1 MDKKNSSIRVVSY
14 ARVSTTEQA
23 SEGTSLDFQGS
34 QLNGYCQ
41 LQGWTVVN
49 SYVDAGF
56 TGKNGD
62 RPGLQR
68 LLTDAKLGLF
78 DKMVVFKLDRLARS
92 LSLLLE
98 IEKTLKEHGIPLIS
112 MKESIDTSSGTG
124 KMIFSLFGMVAE
136 WDRAN
141 IIERCKNGRLQRYK
155 EGAWAAGKA
164 PYGYSRNKETR
175 KLVIDETEARIVRR
189 MYSEYVDGKSLFAIS
204 QGLNQDHIPPRAK
217 RSQGWWQTTVR
228 QVLLNPCYKGTEIVN
243 RHAHISLIKSMDL
256 SNAIMMSVPALVTEQ
271 EWQIAQNRMEAN
283 KHVKP
288 NAQGTHLLQ
297 GMISCAICGFHFA
310 SKKNYYTCRGR
321 MKYVHPDGASR
332 CKAPYIRA
340 NWLEG
345 ELWKR
350 IEEIMNDPNKLLPL
364 IKESIDNLRRA
375 EADLSER
382 IRPIDE
388 RLAEI
393 AAQKARLA
401 DDWIMR
407 NMNVERFSE
416 LRESLNGE
424 EARMKSLRA
433 AVDPA
438 QIAQLENTRK
448 LLDYWEYQARGMVNW
463 NLENEDGT
471 MYRLVFQTHDEVLK
485 LVERDDPD
493 QSKAEGFP
501 TSKRQMLD
509 KLQVRLS
516 VFDDRVEVKSLFPVE
531 PIGIQQCTSV
541 RRD

>member
-1 MDKKNSSIRVVSY
+1 
-14 ARVSTTEQA
+14 
-23 SEGTSLDFQGS
+23 
-34 QLNGYCQ
+34 
-41 LQGWTVVN
+41 
-49 SYVDAGF
+49 
-56 TGKNGD
+56 
-62 RPGLQR
+62 
-68 LLTDAKLGLF
+68 
-78 DKMVVFKLDRLARS
+78 
-92 LSLLLE
+92 
-98 IEKTLKEHGIPLIS
+98 
-112 MKESIDTSSGTG
+112 
-124 KMIFSLFGMVAE
+124 
-136 WDRAN
+136 
-141 IIERCKNGRLQRYK
+141 
-155 EGAWAAGKA
+155 
-164 PYGYSRNKETR
+164 
-175 KLVIDETEARIVRR
+175 
-189 MYSEYVDGKSLFAIS
+189 MYSEYIDGRSLFAIS
-204 QGLNQDHIPPRAK
+204 QALNQDHIPPRAK

-256 SNAIMMSVPALVTEQ
+256 SNAIMMSVPALVNEQ
-271 EWQIAQNRMEAN
+271 EWQIAQDRMQGN

-297 GMISCAICGFHFA
+297 GMITCAICGYHFA
-310 SKKNYYTCRGR
+310 SKRHYYTCRGR
-321 MKYVHPDGASR
+321 MKYVHPDGLSR

-340 NWLEG
+340 DWLEN
-345 ELWKR
+345 ELWQR
-350 IEEIMNDPNKLLPL
+350 IEAIMNDPNKLLPL

-393 AAQKARLA
+393 AAQKAKLA

-407 NMNVERFSE
+407 NMNVERFTE

-438 QIAQLENTRK
+438 QISELENTRK
-448 LLDYWEYQARGMVNW
+448 LLDYWEEQIKYMVEW
-463 NLENEDGT
+463 NVENEDGT
-471 MYRLVFQTHDEVLK
+471 MHKYVYPPHEKAIELIGLDNPAL
-485 LVERDDPD
+485 
-493 QSKAEGFP
+493 SKAEGFP

-516 VFDDRVEVKSLFPVE
+516 VFEDRVEVKSLFPIE
-531 PIGIQQCTSV
+531 PIGIQSCTSA

>member
-1 MDKKNSSIRVVSY
+1 
-14 ARVSTTEQA
+14 
-23 SEGTSLDFQGS
+23 
-34 QLNGYCQ
+34 
-41 LQGWTVVN
+41 
-49 SYVDAGF
+49 
-56 TGKNGD
+56 
-62 RPGLQR
+62 
-68 LLTDAKLGLF
+68 
-78 DKMVVFKLDRLARS
+78 
-92 LSLLLE
+92 LE
-98 IEKTLKEHGIPLIS
+98 
-112 MKESIDTSSGTG
+112 D
-124 KMIFSLFGMVAE
+124 
-136 WDRAN
+136 
-141 IIERCKNGRLQRYK
+141 
-155 EGAWAAGKA
+155 
-164 PYGYSRNKETR
+164 
-175 KLVIDETEARIVRR
+175 
-189 MYSEYVDGKSLFAIS
+189 
-204 QGLNQDHIPPRAK
+204 
-217 RSQGWWQTTVR
+217 
-228 QVLLNPCYKGTEIVN
+228 
-243 RHAHISLIKSMDL
+243 
-256 SNAIMMSVPALVTEQ
+256 
-271 EWQIAQNRMEAN
+271 
-283 KHVKP
+283 
-288 NAQGTHLLQ
+288 
-297 GMISCAICGFHFA
+297 
-310 SKKNYYTCRGR
+310 
-321 MKYVHPDGASR
+321 
-332 CKAPYIRA
+332 
-340 NWLEG
+340 

-407 NMNVERFSE
+407 NMNVERFTE
-416 LRESLNGE
+416 LRESLNAE

-516 VFDDRVEVKSLFPVE
+516 VFDDRVEVKSLFPVQ
-531 PIGIQQCTSV
+531 PIGIQPCTSA

>member
-1 MDKKNSSIRVVSY
+1 MY
-14 ARVSTTEQA
+14 A
-23 SEGTSLDFQGS
+23 
-34 QLNGYCQ
+34 
-41 LQGWTVVN
+41 
-49 SYVDAGF
+49 
-56 TGKNGD
+56 
-62 RPGLQR
+62 
-68 LLTDAKLGLF
+68 
-78 DKMVVFKLDRLARS
+78 
-92 LSLLLE
+92 
-98 IEKTLKEHGIPLIS
+98 
-112 MKESIDTSSGTG
+112 
-124 KMIFSLFGMVAE
+124 
-136 WDRAN
+136 
-141 IIERCKNGRLQRYK
+141 
-155 EGAWAAGKA
+155 
-164 PYGYSRNKETR
+164 
-175 KLVIDETEARIVRR
+175 
-189 MYSEYVDGKSLFAIS
+189 EYVDGKSLFAIS

-217 RSQGWWQTTVR
+217 RSQGWWQTAVR
-228 QVLLNPCYKGTEIVN
+228 QVLLNPCYKGNEVVN
-243 RHAHISLIKSMDL
+243 RHAHISLINSMDL
-256 SNAIMMSVPALVTEQ
+256 SNVIILTVPALVSEQ
-271 EWQIAQNRMEAN
+271 EWQIAQDRMQGN

-297 GMISCAICGFHFA
+297 GMITCAICGYHFA
-310 SKKNYYTCRGR
+310 SKRHYYTCRGR
-321 MKYVHPDGASR
+321 MKYVHPDGLSR

-340 NWLEG
+340 DWLED

-350 IEEIMNDPNKLLPL
+350 IEAIMNDPNKLLPL

-407 NMNVERFSE
+407 NMNVERFTE

-438 QIAQLENTRK
+438 QISELENTRK

-485 LVERDDPD
+485 LVEKDDPS

-531 PIGIQQCTSV
+531 PIGIQSCTSA